1 VGDISKQ
8 FLVIQLFFCAFTHFD
23 FGEEKMSRKSI
34 LFLTA
39 LTSFFTINVNLC
51 PADDSQQI
59 SRARDEAFRLLDADR
74 FVEADSVVNKLVY
87 DFKDSPDLP
96 WAKYWIA
103 ERYERRNKFDD
114 AQRLYQ
120 DVIQNH
126 PVSPE
131 AGKARLGI
139 RRAEA
144 MGLIAS
150 EQFDQAKNTIDRM
163 TEDFAGNPDL
173 PDTFYWIAERY
184 ERVSRFAEAKLG
196 YERVAENFPQ
206 SPLAGKAK
214 LGARRAEAMALIAS
228 KDFAKAREAIEKL
241 TADFA
246 GSPDL
251 PGALYWITER
261 YTRVDR
267 FDEAKTVCQRIV
279 QNYPASPYAD
289 KAKLRIAIADVM
301 ALIDAQDCDDAQK
314 ALDKVVVEYKSHP
327 SLPVA
332 MIIIGEKFYRN
343 RNTADSVERA
353 KKVFQMIIES
363 LPVNTCMPEAC
374 CWAGDCCTELGQYA
388 EAITY
393 YKRSCDGFSQYGCS
407 PGSRFD
413 NGFRTRSLYMLGQSY
428 QKLSDANNISSE
440 QAEPLIIDSY
450 ERLVREFGNCAVAKD
465 GWRELGGIY
474 AKNSRSQDTVR
485 CYEAYL
491 KLIPQERCPADVFY
505 NLARAYDQTGNMDSA
520 KKTYTKFLTSV
531 LPTDPRRQEVKS
543 RLSAM
548 GNTD

>member
-1 VGDISKQ
+1 
-8 FLVIQLFFCAFTHFD
+8 
-23 FGEEKMSRKSI
+23 MSGKTI

-39 LTSFFTINVNLC
+39 LTGFFTINVNLC

-59 SRARDEAFRLLDADR
+59 SRARDEVCRLLDADR

-103 ERYERRNKFDD
+103 ERYERRGKFDD
-114 AQRLYQ
+114 AKRLYQ

-126 PVSPE
+126 PDSPE

-173 PDTFYWIAERY
+173 PDTLYWIAERY

-196 YERVAENFPQ
+196 YERIVQNFPN
-206 SPLAGKAK
+206 SPMADKAK
-214 LGARRAEAMALIAS
+214 LGIVRAEVMALIAV
-228 KDFAKAREAIEKL
+228 KDFDKAREGVDKL

-246 GSPDL
+246 TSPDL

-261 YTRVDR
+261 YVWVDR
-267 FDEAKTVCQRIV
+267 FDEAKPVCQRIV
-279 QNYPASPYAD
+279 ANYPSSSYAD
-289 KAKLRIAIADVM
+289 KAKLRVAIADVM
-301 ALIDAQDCDDAQK
+301 AFINSQDYDGAQSAF
-314 ALDKVVVEYKSHP
+314 DKVVSGFKDHQD
-327 SLPVA
+327 LPLA
-332 MIIIGEKFYRN
+332 AIIIGEKYYRQ
-343 RNTADSVERA
+343 RKAADSVQRA
-353 KKVFQMIIES
+353 KKAFQVITEK
-363 LPVNTCMPEAC
+363 LPVNPRSPEAC

-428 QKLSDANNISSE
+428 QKLSDANNISRE

-450 ERLVREFGNCAVAKD
+450 ERLVREFENCAVAKN

-474 AKNSRSQDTVR
+474 AKNSRPQNTVR

-505 NLARAYDQTGNMDSA
+505 NLARAYDQTGNIDSA